1 MCGIVGILNCEFAK
15 PVEEDILKR
24 MRDCMTHRGPDGAG
38 IWISSNRNVGFGHRR
53 LSIIDLSEAANQ
65 PMCNENET
73 VWIVF
78 NGEIYNHSEIRP
90 ELEAKGHRFRTDHSD
105 TEVIIH
111 AFEEW
116 GKDCVQRFRGMF
128 AFAIW
133 NENTKELW
141 FFRDRIGIKP
151 LYFTQQ
157 QGKFIFA
164 SEIKAILKYPGIK
177 KAVDEKAFYH
187 YLSFMT
193 TPCPDTL
200 FDGIKKLSPGSYG
213 RVKANGQI
221 ELMRYWDVFDHTRL
235 LTGLTEQDIAE
246 ALLAELRTA
255 VKLRK
260 VSDVPVG
267 IFLSGGIDSSTNA
280 VLFAEDEKNPIN
292 TFSIGYDREYQNYQ
306 NEFKYATIIAK
317 SVGAIHYEKCLS
329 EGSFLDF
336 LPKLIYHQDEPIADP
351 VCMPVYY
358 VSKLAREKGVT
369 VCQVGEGSD
378 ELFCGYPSWNTFIRF
393 QKLSNL
399 PFTYPIK
406 KMGLSLL
413 ALMGMQNKI
422 RYEWLRRV
430 TSGEPV
436 FWGGAEAFTEGQKK
450 NLISQ
455 RLKNKFHKFSS
466 YEAIRPFVSSFN
478 EKAWEKTPLKWMS
491 YLDLNIRLPELLL
504 MRVDK
509 MSMAVSLEAR
519 VPFLDHKFVEL
530 AMSIPE
536 SITNKNGEEKH
547 ILKKAVSGLI
557 PDEIINRKKQGFNVP
572 VYEWLFEKLGDVAG
586 KKIRAFSQRTDF
598 FNNTSLERLIDS
610 RNVRLWYVLNFV
622 LWYEKWIE
630 GSEINDQL
638 YKG

>member
-1 MCGIVGILNCEFAK
+1 MCGIVGIFNYRSDK
-15 PVEEDILKR
+15 PVDEGILKS
-24 MRDCMTHRGPDGAG
+24 MRDCMVHRGPDGAG
-38 IWISSNRNVGFGHRR
+38 IWISTDRKVGFGHRR
-53 LSIIDLSEAANQ
+53 LSIIDLSEVANQ
-65 PMCNENET
+65 PMCNENGKF
-73 VWIVF
+73 WIVF

-90 ELEAKGHRFRTDHSD
+90 ELEGRGHKFKTDHSD

-116 GKDCVQRFRGMF
+116 GVDCVQRFRGMF

-133 NENTKELW
+133 NENTKELY

-151 LYFTQQ
+151 LYYTFNN
-157 QGKFIFA
+157 GKFIFA
-164 SEIKAILKYPGIK
+164 SEIKAILKYPDIEK
-177 KAVDEKAFYH
+177 SVDEKAFYH

-200 FDGIKKLSPGSYG
+200 FDGIKKLSPGCYG
-213 RVKANGQI
+213 RVKMNGQL
-221 ELMRYWDVFDHTRL
+221 ETKRYWDVLDHTRP
-235 LTGLTEQDIAE
+235 LTGLSEEEIAE

-267 IFLSGGIDSSTNA
+267 IFLSGGIDSSINA
-280 VLFAEDEKNPIN
+280 VLFAEDETNPIN
-292 TFSIGYDREYQNYQ
+292 TFSIGYDRDYQNYQ
-306 NEFKYATIIAK
+306 NEFKFADMIAK
-317 SVGAIHYEKCLS
+317 LVGANHYEKRLS
-329 EGSFLDF
+329 EDNLLDF

-358 VSKLAREKGVT
+358 VSKLAKGKGVT

-378 ELFCGYPSWNTFIRF
+378 ELFCGYPSWNTFIKL
-393 QKLSNL
+393 QKLSKL

-413 ALMGMQNKI
+413 TLMGKQKKI
-422 RYEWLRRV
+422 KYEWLRRV
-430 TSGEPV
+430 TAGEPV

-455 RLKNKFHKFSS
+455 RLNNKFSKFSS

-491 YLDLNIRLPELLL
+491 YLDLNLRLPELLL

-536 SITNKNGEEKH
+536 SITNKNGELKY

-572 VYEWLFEKLGDVAG
+572 VYEWLFEKLGDMARIKVLE
-586 KKIRAFSQRTDF
+586 FSKRTDLF
-598 FNNTSLERLIDS
+598 DNASLERLVNS
-610 RNVRLWYVLNFV
+610 KNVKLWYVLNFV
-622 LWYEKWIE
+622 LWHEKWIE
-630 GSEINDQL
+630 GREISDEVEHI
-638 YKG
+638 